1 MDIDIDMNMDTKNI
15 ETTLLD
21 LPRNIKIEKPVFQKM
36 MFLTNALEEGWS
48 IRKSNDSYIFTK
60 KHENKREIFQE
71 DYLEKFL
78 LTNSSC
84 ALGISG
90 KSRNPE

>member
-1 MDIDIDMNMDTKNI
+1 MNTKNS
-15 ETTLLD
+15 ETTLID
-21 LPRNIKIEKPVFQKM
+21 LPQNIKIEKPVFQKM

-71 DYLEKFL
+71 DYLEKFV
-78 LTNSSC
+78 LTNSTNVP
-84 ALGISG
+84 GIS
-90 KSRNPE
+90 SQL

>member
-1 MDIDIDMNMDTKNI
+1 MVFRKCIMNTKNS

-21 LPRNIKIEKPVFQKM
+21 LPQNIKIEKPVFQKM

-71 DYLEKFL
+71 DYLDTFL
-78 LTNSSC
+78 LTNSSHT
-84 ALGISG
+84 LGIS
-90 KSRNPE
+90 SHN

>member
-1 MDIDIDMNMDTKNI
+1 MVFIKCIMNTKNS
-15 ETTLLD
+15 ETTLID
-21 LPRNIKIEKPVFQKM
+21 LPQNIKIEKPVFQKM

-71 DYLEKFL
+71 DYLEKFV
-78 LTNSSC
+78 LTNSTTV
-84 ALGISG
+84 LGIS
-90 KSRNPE
+90 SQL

>member
-1 MDIDIDMNMDTKNI
+1 MNTKNS
-15 ETTLLD
+15 ETTLID
-21 LPRNIKIEKPVFQKM
+21 LPQNIKIEKPVFQKM

-71 DYLEKFL
+71 DYLEKFV
-78 LTNSSC
+78 LTNSTTV
-84 ALGISG
+84 LGIS
-90 KSRNPE
+90 SQL

>member
-1 MDIDIDMNMDTKNI
+1 MNTKNI
-15 ETTLLD
+15 ETTFID
-21 LPRNIKIEKPVFQKM
+21 LPQNIKIEKPVFQKM

-71 DYLEKFL
+71 DYLDKFV
-78 LTNSSC
+78 LTNSTNV
-84 ALGISG
+84 LGIS
-90 KSRNPE
+90 SQL